1 MEEVDLELDYKPRY
15 PEVHEV
21 LERTRFVVLVAHRRF
36 GKTVMVVNH
45 LLKMAT
51 LCTKPRGVFGYVA
64 PFRDQAKKAA
74 WEYLKHYSSPIPFC
88 SVNESE
94 LRITL
99 PSIGGGAEVRIFG
112 ANNPDALRGLYFD
125 GIVLDEV
132 ADMKP
137 QVWEEIIRPA
147 LSDRRGWA
155 VFIGTPKGVNIFS
168 ELYYGAIEK
177 RKKGNLDWDSMS
189 YPITRTGE
197 RSLPAEE
204 VAAAK
209 EDMSENSFRQEYL
222 CDFAAS
228 SDNILITL
236 DDVRQAMSRA
246 PDFVGAEAW
255 PLVIGVDVARFGD
268 DATVFFRRRGHIA
281 FMPDV
286 LRKLSNV
293 EVAHRLMAYI
303 AEYKPAY
310 VCIDQGQGTGVID
323 LITELTR
330 HQRGVSIV
338 EVPFGG
344 RATDPDRFANRRAE
358 MWVAI
363 RDWLRGGGRLPDDS
377 ALAAEL
383 TAPTYFFNA
392 AGKIQLE
399 AKEKVKERLARS
411 TDLADALALTFA
423 VPVQPD
429 EEIVTRQ
436 FARYGAEGRDAAARH
451 IMGRRE
457 PYNIF
462 GGDGGRSV
470 WD

>member
-1 MEEVDLELDYKPRY
+1 MAVVDIPYTPRY
-15 PEVHEV
+15 PEVHET
-21 LERTRFVVLVAHRRF
+21 LESTRFVVLVAHRRF
-36 GKTVMVVNH
+36 GKTVLVINH
-45 LLKMAT
+45 LLKMAL
-51 LCTKPRGVFGYVA
+51 LCRRERGSFAYVG
-64 PFRDQAKKAA
+64 PFRNQAKAVA
-74 WEYLKHYSSPIPFC
+74 WDYLKKYSGPVPGIQ
-88 SVNESE
+88 VNESE
-94 LRITL
+94 LSVTL
-99 PSIGGGAEVRIFG
+99 PNGARVRIFG
-112 ANNPDALRGLYFD
+112 ADNPDALRGLYFD

-137 QVWEEIIRPA
+137 DVWESIIQPA
-147 LSDRRGWA
+147 LADRGGWA
-155 VFIGTPKGVNIFS
+155 VFIGTPKGINLFS
-168 ELYYGAIEK
+168 QLYFRALELQTEENSGWAA
-177 RKKGNLDWDSMS
+177 LSFPVTATS
-189 YPITRTGE
+189 ALP
-197 RSLPAEE
+197 PAEVE
-204 VAAAK
+204 RMQR
-209 EDMSENSFRQEYL
+209 EMSENAFRQELL

-228 SDNILITL
+228 SDDILITL
-236 DDVRQAMSRA
+236 DDVRQAMARD

-255 PLVIGVDVARFGD
+255 PLVVGVDVARFGD
-268 DATVFFRRRGHIA
+268 DATVFFRRRGLA
-281 FMPDV
+281 AYQPEVM
-286 LRKLSNV
+286 RGLSNV
-293 EVAHRLMAYI
+293 DVAHRLMAYI

-323 LITELTR
+323 LIAELTR

-423 VPVQPD
+423 VHVQPD
-429 EEIVTRQ
+429 ESLVTRQ
-436 FARYGAEGRDAAARH
+436 FAHYGAEGRAAASRH

-462 GGDGGRSV
+462 GGDRGRV